1 MTQIY
6 TSRRNVLRAATTL
19 AAASSFAGIGGSKTQ
34 AAASNPAARSPAL
47 GQVDQSLRQA
57 VNDQTVGGVVAIG
70 ANDKGIVYE
79 GAFGPSVTADSIF
92 WIASM
97 TKAITATAGMQL
109 VEQGKLS
116 LDQPMGKLLPQ
127 LRVAQGTG
135 RISTQAERRN
145 FARPSVLSP
154 CGIL

>member
-1 MTQIY
+1 MT
-6 TSRRNVLRAATTL
+6 RRL
-19 AAASSFAGIGGSKTQ
+19 A
-34 AAASNPAARSPAL
+34 
-47 GQVDQSLRQA
+47 
-57 VNDQTVGGVVAIG
+57 GVVAIG

-127 LRVAQGTG
+127 LGIAQGPRRVRCQRSAEASPG
-135 RISTQAERRN
+135 QASDHSAASDDPYGWFHLQHME
-145 FARPSVLSP
+145 
-154 CGIL
+154 